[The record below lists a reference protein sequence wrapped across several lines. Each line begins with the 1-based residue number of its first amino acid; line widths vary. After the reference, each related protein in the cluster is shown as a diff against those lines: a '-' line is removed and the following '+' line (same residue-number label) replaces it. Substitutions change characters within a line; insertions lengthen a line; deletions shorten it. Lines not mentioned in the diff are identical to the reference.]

1 MARPPIERCAV
12 RSQLIL
18 IVSSLVV
25 AGILIAGSAS
35 AAAPYQTKVT
45 VSGDAP
51 SWHGDVKSSGNSLQG
66 VRSCERKRL
75 VKMYKRRDGKDRL
88 IGTDLSNRAGRW
100 YVPDEPTKGIYYAKV
115 TARRPG
121 DKPACAPDRSGLEYV
136 D

>member
-1 MARPPIERCAV
+1 V

-121 DKPACAPDRSGLEYV
+121 DKPACAPDRSGIEYV
-136 D
+136 G

>member
-1 MARPPIERCAV
+1 M

-18 IVSSLVV
+18 VVGLVI
-25 AGILIAGSAS
+25 AGILIAGSAF
-35 AAAPYQTKVT
+35 AASPYQTKVT
-45 VSGDAP
+45 VSADAP
-51 SWHGDVKSSGNSLQG
+51 TWHGDVKSSGGLLHG

-100 YVPDEPTKGIYYAKV
+100 YIPDEPTKGIYYAKV
-115 TARRPG
+115 AGRRAK
-121 DKPACAPDRSGLEYV
+121 DKPACAPDRSGIEYV

>member
-1 MARPPIERCAV
+1 M

-100 YVPDEPTKGIYYAKV
+100 YVPDEPTRGIYYAKV
-115 TARRPG
+115 AGRRAK
-121 DKPACAPDRSGLEYV
+121 DKPACAPDQSAIVYV

>member
-1 MARPPIERCAV
+1 V

-18 IVSSLVV
+18 VVGLVV
-25 AGILIAGSAS
+25 AGMLIVGPAS

-45 VSGDAP
+45 ASGDAP
-51 SWHGDVKSSGNSLQG
+51 TWHGDVKSSGGLLHG
-66 VRSCERKRL
+66 IRSCERKRL

-100 YVPDEPTKGIYYAKV
+100 YVPDEPTRGIYYAKV
-115 TARRPG
+115 AGRRAK
-121 DKPACAPDRSGLEYV
+121 DKPACAPDQSAIVYV